1 MPTEH
6 TTSNDARPLLLTLGL
21 PTFGLAFAITVLTTY
36 GPSIVLGLTHS
47 AAKTGALIGG
57 EGAFALVIPLISG
70 GLSDRL
76 KGASRFGKRMP
87 FVLVGG
93 PLAGGGLALL
103 PFAPDYQLAGIF
115 ILAFFVG
122 YYLYY
127 PPYRAIYAD
136 LLPKRLLA
144 RAQSSQAVMRGAG
157 LGIALIAGGT
167 LLSAWKPLPFILGA
181 AVLGVTTLPLRP
193 IHRLTRTLP
202 PTPHEEP
209 ASGNPVAELLLH
221 NRSLQIF
228 AAANAIWEYSFA
240 GLKTF
245 IVLYVVKGLGH
256 SYSLASAVIAI
267 VAVAYVI
274 GAPIASRLAEHYGIV
289 RVMEVAAAIYGALLT
304 GSVLSTTITPM
315 LVVLPL
321 GAMAGS
327 ILMTLP
333 QALAF
338 TLAPDTNQG
347 AAAGL
352 VDFSRA
358 IGVVLGPVLVG
369 AAVSA
374 TSSSLSA
381 THGYAAMWPMIGVPM
396 LVSLALL
403 HLLRDRVDPVPQHS
417 APA

>member
-1 MPTEH
+1 
-6 TTSNDARPLLLTLGL
+6 
-21 PTFGLAFAITVLTTY
+21 
-36 GPSIVLGLTHS
+36 VLGLTHS

-57 EGAFALVIPLISG
+57 EGAFALVVPLISG

-76 KGASRFGKRMP
+76 KGGSRLGQRIP
-87 FVLVGG
+87 FVLIGA

-103 PFAPDYQLAGIF
+103 PFARDYQFAGLF
-115 ILAFFVG
+115 ILVFFIG

-144 RAQSSQAVMRGAG
+144 RAQSSQAIMRGAG
-157 LGIALIAGGT
+157 LGIALIAGGV
-167 LLSAWKPLPFILGA
+167 LLSAWKPLPFVLA
-181 AVLGVTTLPLRP
+181 AAILGVTTLPLRP
-193 IHRLTRTLP
+193 VHRLTRTLP
-202 PTPHEEP
+202 PPKRAE
-209 ASGNPVAELLLH
+209 SGGGNPVAELLLH
-221 NRSLQIF
+221 NRAMQIF
-228 AAANAIWEYSFA
+228 AVANAIWEYSFA

-256 SYSLASAVIAI
+256 TNSLASAVIAI
-267 VAVAYVI
+267 VAVAYII
-274 GAPIASRLAEHYGIV
+274 GAPIASRLAERYGIL
-289 RVMEVAAAIYGALLT
+289 RVMEVSAAIYGAVLT
-304 GSVLSTTITPM
+304 GSVLATSLTPM
-315 LVVLPL
+315 IVVLPL
-321 GAMAGS
+321 GAIAGS
-327 ILMTLP
+327 VLMTLP

-374 TSSSLSA
+374 ANSTLTA
-381 THGYAAMWPMIGVPM
+381 THGYAIMWPMIGVPM
-396 LVSLALL
+396 LGSLALL
-403 HLLRDRVDPVPQHS
+403 RLLHGRIDPADEPS